1 MTSPSSTSHLELIAA
16 ALADTDSFV
25 GLTLSHPK
33 DSASPWERVR
43 VRPVKRKGRVELQA
57 VCAGKTGT
65 ETRPID
71 EAAEVVDGLLPQFA
85 RASLQTKSGE
95 WHIRVTGKGRV
106 LISKG
111 GASRAGETPKL
122 EHDRPKQHA
131 LSGDRPDELL
141 QALDIQNPNGSVRP
155 SMQAKLRQV
164 NAFINLLDPLLEGD
178 DTIPLRIFDAGCG
191 SAYLTFALYH
201 VLKHVRGRNVEVLG
215 IDVRED
221 VIRKAET
228 LRDRLGWKDV
238 QFAVGRIAEHRPA
251 VAPDLV
257 LSLHACDT
265 ATDEA
270 IAQGV
275 RWGSRGI
282 VAVPCC
288 QHELHHQL
296 HAEIFRP
303 VTRHGILRER
313 LSDLLT
319 DTFRAQLLR
328 VAGYHAEV
336 IEFVEPEH
344 TPKNIMI
351 RAVRAGRGGEVAAR
365 KEYEALKNYWG
376 VTPALEKLLSPAS

>member
-1 MTSPSSTSHLELIAA
+1 MTSSTSSESHLELIAA
-16 ALADTDSFV
+16 ALADTNTFI

-33 DSASPWERVR
+33 VAAATPWERVR
-43 VRPVKRKGRVELQA
+43 VRPVKRRGSVGLQA
-57 VCAGKTGT
+57 LCAGKAGT

-71 EAAEVVDGLLPQFA
+71 DVAEVVDGLLPQFA

-106 LISKG
+106 LMSKG
-111 GASRAGETPKL
+111 GAPKTGANAL
-122 EHDRPKQHA
+122 EHDRQKKHV

-141 QALDIQNPNGSVRP
+141 KALEIQNSNGSVKP

-164 NAFINLLDPLLEGD
+164 NAFINLLEPLLAGD
-178 DTIPLRIFDAGCG
+178 NTTTLRIFDAGCG

-201 VLKHVRGRNVEVLG
+201 VLKHLRGRNVEVMG

-221 VIRKAET
+221 VIRKAEA
-228 LRDRLGWKDV
+228 LRDQLGWSDV
-238 QFAVGRIAEHRPA
+238 QFAVGRIAEHKPA
-251 VAPDLV
+251 VPPDLV

-275 RWGSRGI
+275 CWGSRGI

-296 HAEIFRP
+296 QAEVFRP
-303 VTRHGILRER
+303 ITRHGILRER

-319 DTFRAQLLR
+319 DAFRAQLLR
-328 VAGYHAEV
+328 VVGYHAEV

-365 KEYEALKNYWG
+365 KEYEALKNYWS
-376 VTPALEKLLSPAS
+376 VQPALEKLLGR